1 MTIALWV
8 VQDLQASADPKNRK
22 RKGKIEQAKNH
33 LVSHVITSG
42 FSRIARNRSAVMAD
56 DDSGGGKGTETL
68 AERFQAEVDLLA
80 EVIQVV
86 QVTSEFNKLLASQQ
100 MCTSGVILNRKW

>member
-8 VQDLQASADPKNRK
+8 VQDLQASADPENRK

-42 FSRIARNRSAVMAD
+42 FSRIARNRSAGMTD
-56 DDSGGGKGTETL
+56 DDVAVDEGAGVGT
-68 AERFQAEVDLLA
+68 FNSVFKQS
-80 EVIQVV
+80 VV
-86 QVTSEFNKLLASQQ
+86 FRMPGYRQTGSLSNL
-100 MCTSGVILNRKW
+100 